1 MKTNKILLPAL
12 IIAASA
18 LLANP
23 LLARDFPKIQKE
35 NIKKEMALAKKQAR
49 DSVRMA
55 AFDKAKK
62 ALSNKD
68 WILEA
73 TQVYSKWGRVFQVN
87 DNTNFIM
94 LEKDKAYLQLAFNGF
109 SSGPNGIGGIT
120 LKGYPTKTSI
130 KTDKQ
135 GNITYT
141 MNVFGNGLNADI
153 TIWLG
158 YGDDHAEAMVNATFS
173 SGQVSFS
180 GRLVPLADSNYY
192 RSGMDF

>member
-1 MKTNKILLPAL
+1 MKTNKFLFSLLL
-12 IIAASA
+12 GSTVV
-18 LLANP
+18 LLSSP
-23 LLARDFPKIQKE
+23 VLAHDFPKAQKV
-35 NIKKEMALAKKQAR
+35 NIKKEMAQAKKLAR

-55 AFDKAKK
+55 AFEKAKT
-62 ALSNKD
+62 ALTDKD

-120 LKGYPTKTSI
+120 LKGYPTKISI
-130 KTDKQ
+130 KADKQ

-173 SGQVSFS
+173 SGQLSFS
-180 GRLVPLADSNYY
+180 GRLVPLSDSNYY

>member
-1 MKTNKILLPAL
+1 MKTNNFLLAVLILTVG
-12 IIAASA
+12 A
-18 LLANP
+18 LLAQP
-23 LLARDFPKIQKE
+23 LLARDFPKVQKE

-55 AFDKAKK
+55 AFEKAKS
-62 ALSNKD
+62 ALTDKN

-120 LKGYPTKTSI
+120 LKGYPTKISI

-158 YGDDHAEAMVNATFS
+158 YGDDHAEAIVNATFS